1 MSGDAGTCRPRR
13 ARAGSLRRERLE
25 RTHGHGEAERVGEVL
40 PVELADGLRVD
51 AVIRPEPAQEPSAE
65 RVAGSDGVDDVDGR
79 RLQLGAVGGCLRE
92 GAIGATRQHR
102 ESHSALE
109 QRVGDGLE
117 GLIRVEPLRVGL
129 AELCLEIAAPS
140 AGASSTGRAS
150 RT

>member
-79 RLQLGAVGGCLRE
+79 RLQLGAVG
-92 GAIGATRQHR
+92 
-102 ESHSALE
+102 
-109 QRVGDGLE
+109 DGLE